1 MEARQTASDGVWD
14 VPYLPIDPHDVGRT
28 YEAII
33 RVNSQSGK
41 GGVAYIL
48 KNDYHLDL
56 PRRLQ
61 IEFMQ
66 VIQEITDASGKEI
79 SPEEIWT
86 AFDWTYLNP
95 ETPLELLEH
104 QTVDHRH
111 VGKAD
116 ATELHATVRVDGYE
130 RTISGRGNGPIAA
143 FVDALARDCGITL
156 RIVDYVEHAVGAGSD
171 ATAAAYVEA
180 ADGAGTV
187 AWGVG
192 LDPNILTAS
201 LRAVV
206 SAASRLELKREAE
219 SEPATLG

>member
-1 MEARQTASDGVWD
+1 VRAGGEVWE

-41 GGVAYIL
+41 GGVAYIM
-48 KNDYHLDL
+48 KNDYHLEL

-66 VIQEITDASGKEI
+66 VIQSITDSTGKEI

-86 AFDWTYLNP
+86 AFEWTYLNP
-95 ETPLELLEH
+95 ETNLELVEH
-104 QTVDHRH
+104 ETVDHRH
-111 VGKAD
+111 VGQAD
-116 ATELHATVRVDGYE
+116 ATDLTAVVRVDGYE
-130 RTISGRGNGPIAA
+130 RTIRGHGNGPIAA
-143 FVDALARDCGITL
+143 FVDALARDCGIEL
-156 RIVDYVEHAVGAGSD
+156 RVTDYSEHAVGAGTD

-180 ADGAGTV
+180 ADGTGNV
-187 AWGVG
+187 AWGIG

-206 SAASRLELKREAE
+206 SAASRLALKRELADRTA
-219 SEPATLG
+219 ATV